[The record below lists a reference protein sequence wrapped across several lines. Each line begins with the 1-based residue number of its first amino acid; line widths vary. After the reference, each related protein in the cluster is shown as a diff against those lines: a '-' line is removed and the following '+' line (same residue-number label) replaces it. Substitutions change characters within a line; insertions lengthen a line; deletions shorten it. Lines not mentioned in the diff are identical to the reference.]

1 MNPGEQMTT
10 GWLLNLVIGLALV
23 ALVIAG
29 SAAYAY
35 LRERRELRRVQQER
49 ERWERAVAD
58 LRRAI
63 EPSEEWKAKAEGG
76 EAR

>member
-1 MNPGEQMTT
+1 MNQTGQMTAS
-10 GWLLNLVIGLALV
+10 WLLNLVIGLAFV

-49 ERWERAVAD
+49 ERWEKAVAD

-63 EPSEEWKAKAEGG
+63 EPSDEWKAKAQGG